1 LTIFDNG
8 VIIVD
13 MSAKLPPEER
23 VKNAGISLEPEF
35 IERCKAEAK
44 ARGFRSLSAF
54 VRHLLHHDMNPPIS
68 PAEGK
73 NLAQTH
79 SGVAASVI
87 HEPFDGGFKPPQMGL
102 KSLTKAK
109 SSK

>member
-1 LTIFDNG
+1 
-8 VIIVD
+8 

-54 VRHLLHHDMNPPIS
+54 VRHLLHHDMNPLIS

-73 NLAQTH
+73 DWAQTH
-79 SGVAASVI
+79 PGVAASVI
-87 HEPFDGGFKPPQMGL
+87 HKPFDGGFETPQTGM
-102 KSLTKAK
+102 KSLTRAK
-109 SSK
+109 SLK